1 MTLLGI
7 TIDNWLSFD
16 DHISQLCNIASTQPN
31 AIFRLKKYISQKEL
45 EVVLNSFLYSNFNYC
60 LLVWHFSIN
69 KSIEK
74 IENIKR
80 CLRLFSNDYKSD
92 CKTLLDKSGKE
103 SMEIRRIKTLSIE
116 MLQAVNN

>member
-116 MLQAVNN
+116 ILQAVNN

>member
-92 CKTLLDKSGKE
+92 YKTLLDKSGKE

-116 MLQAVNN
+116 ILQAVNN